1 MDFSF
6 LAGKTNLRIWLCS
19 SLLIEFTK
27 RVSGVTCTLGFEGGV
42 KKKNTLKTT
51 DSLLCEDQRECLM
64 KLKFSF
70 QTEGPLEDKAPI

>member
-42 KKKNTLKTT
+42 KKKKHPKNHW
-51 DSLLCEDQRECLM
+51 
-64 KLKFSF
+64 
-70 QTEGPLEDKAPI
+70 